1 MKTTYALAL
10 LLFGPLLL
18 ELPIKAQT
26 PLLEYRFNETGTAA
40 PSSGS
45 VPAGL
50 TLTDA
55 SGVPADL
62 HSADMRG
69 VSGLPGDRSFDNT
82 ASTGM
87 GGAGVGGGGHQAGDL
102 LAIDVFSSF
111 TLQGWFYA
119 SSVMN
124 NAARLFDN
132 GSSTAGWLLWGNNGT
147 LGLYVDGVVL
157 YPGNNL
163 YNQTSEWIFFAVT
176 YDGTLTSD
184 NLKFYRGTKTTP
196 VIQIGSTLSMTVG
209 SVNDSAVPLSVGN
222 TSVANG
228 SIRPFDGYLD
238 NMRVFGADFGSSG
251 VLNPSQL
258 ETLRLNDLQNVPE
271 PTASLILIF
280 GCVLLSRLS
289 RSQSAVRQRLSNCPR
304 RGLPRAW

>member
-1 MKTTYALAL
+1 MKTIYALAL
-10 LLFGPLLL
+10 LLLGPLFL
-18 ELPIKAQT
+18 ELPVEAQT
-26 PLLEYRFNETGTAA
+26 PLLVYLFNETGTAA

-45 VPAGL
+45 VSAGL
-50 TLTDA
+50 TLTDVA
-55 SGVPADL
+55 GVPTDL
-62 HSADMRG
+62 HSADMGG

-87 GGAGVGGGGHQAGDL
+87 GGAGVGGGAHQAGDL

-163 YNQTSEWIFFAVT
+163 YNQTAEWIFFAVT

-196 VIQIGSTLSMTVG
+196 VIQIGATLSMTVG

-238 NMRVFGADFGSSG
+238 NMRVFGADSGNSG
-251 VLNPSQL
+251 VLALSQL
-258 ETLRLNDLQNVPE
+258 ETIRLNDLQNVPE
-271 PTASLILIF
+271 PTMSLVLIA
-280 GCVLLSRLS
+280 GCVLLCCSGKP
-289 RSQSAVRQRLSNCPR
+289 QFAARQKP
-304 RGLPRAW
+304 